1 MIRYSNFVLLFL
13 LFFVQTLELKA
24 QQRDRASRLRKAAI
38 EQARSTDVGALGLTI
53 TNYGTLGDAFVVQP
67 QKDLPSAEYP
77 LGSGIEHMFD
87 GGLWV
92 GAKTSLGQLL
102 VTTGAVDVSSA
113 ATRVTS
119 GFEFTNTADPA
130 DKLLERSTII
140 ESPFFSLNAIS
151 HQDFV
156 GNFADTNKTIPV
168 VGLDPNEWE
177 TIADH
182 NPLGIA
188 VHLETY
194 AWNFPFAD
202 AFVILNYRI
211 RNVRADRTPLED
223 IYVGIWSDLVVRNVN
238 VAGSKNADFYSHV
251 ASGYIDSLQMAYA
264 FDYDGDPGFTDEG
277 LYIALKLIGAT
288 AQPTD
293 DVYQFKTRYN
303 TWFFRNNDDP
313 FFFSPTTD
321 SWNGPIQ
328 GRYQKMSID
337 SSITANDIVPLLGG
351 PGNFM
356 TLITT
361 GPFDSLAW
369 GLGEDLNGNWIL
381 DYEYDATTGE
391 LIFTEDAN
399 GNGYLDSGI
408 NVVIA
413 VVAASKAGTDDRRED
428 TMASKANLFTNASW
442 ATRAYDGED
451 KNKNNILD
459 EGEDII
465 NPGILDRY
473 LLPTP
478 PLSPKVKV
486 IPGDGEVDIYWNNKS
501 KFSVDLLSGEKDF
514 QGYRVYRT
522 RVGSDGPGGNL
533 LGTFSQILQVDKID
547 SIGYD
552 TGFKVVELKEP
563 VVFIDNNPVIFLG
576 DTNIVSNGDTI
587 HYFILEDYI
596 IVESLEDT
604 TVYQYWIKDRNLN
617 NGWQY
622 AYAVTAFDKGDEANN
637 LGSLETS
644 KRPTTVNVF
653 PGSAPTTVRTD
664 SKVGVYPN
672 PYRVNARWDGSLER
686 DRKLYFFDL
695 PAECEIRIYTMTGDL
710 VDRIEHSAATYAGE
724 DIQWF
729 ESFATGTPKFSGG
742 EHAWNLVSKDDQAI
756 ATGLYIYTVK
766 DHSNGNIQRGKFLV
780 IK

>member
-1 MIRYSNFVLLFL
+1 MIRNTTYVLLVL
-13 LFFVQTLELKA
+13 LILGRSVELNA
-24 QQRDRASRLRKAAI
+24 QYRHRAAGFRKAAI
-38 EQARSTDVGALGLTI
+38 EQARATNVGSLGLTV
-53 TNYGTLGDAFVVQP
+53 TNYGTIGDGFEVQVP
-67 QKDLPSAEYP
+67 EDLPSAEYP

-87 GGLWV
+87 GGLWA
-92 GAKTSLGQLL
+92 GARTSEGQLL
-102 VTTGAVDVSSA
+102 VTTGAVDVSNVSTR
-113 ATRVTS
+113 ATA

-130 DKLLERSTII
+130 DILLERSTII
-140 ESPFFSLNAIS
+140 ESPFFSLNAVS

-156 GNFADTNKTIPV
+156 GNFADTNTTIPIFD
-168 VGLDPNEWE
+168 LDPKNWE

-182 NPLGIA
+182 TPLGIA
-188 VHLETY
+188 VHLEVY

-223 IYVGIWSDLVVRNVN
+223 VYVGIWSDLVVRNRN
-238 VAGSKNADFYSHV
+238 VAGSLNADFYRHV

-264 FDYDGDPGFTDEG
+264 FDFDGDPGFTDEG
-277 LYIALKLIGAT
+277 LYIALKLLGVT
-288 AQPTD
+288 QQPTD
-293 DVYQFKTRYN
+293 DLYRFKTRYN

-321 SWNGPIQ
+321 SWNGPVQ

-337 SSITANDIVPLLGG
+337 SLITARDIVPQLGKA
-351 PGNFM
+351 GNFM

-361 GPFDSLAW
+361 GPFDSLSW

-381 DYEYDATTGE
+381 DSEYDATTGE

-408 NVVIA
+408 NVVFA
-413 VVAASKAGTDDRRED
+413 VVAASKAGSDDRED
-428 TMASKANLFTNASW
+428 DTEASKANLFTNASW

-451 KNKNNILD
+451 KNRNNILD
-459 EGEDII
+459 EGEDIV

-478 PLSPKVKV
+478 PLSPQVKV
-486 IPGDGEVDIYWNNKS
+486 IPGDGRVDIYWTNKS
-501 KFSVDLLSGEKDF
+501 ESSIDLLSGEKDF

-522 RVGSDGPGGNL
+522 KVASDGPGRNL
-533 LGTFSQILQVDKID
+533 LGTFSPILQVDLID

-552 TGFKVVELKEP
+552 TGLNIVQLDMP
-563 VVFIDNNPVIFLG
+563 VVFISNRPVIFLG
-576 DTNIVSNGDTI
+576 DTNIVTNGNTI
-587 HYFILEDYI
+587 HYFILEDSI
-596 IVESLEDT
+596 LVESLEDP
-604 TVYQYWIKDRNLN
+604 TVYHYWIEDTNLN

-622 AYAVTAFDKGDEANN
+622 AYAVTAFDRGDEANN

-644 KRPTTVNVF
+644 KRPTTVTVF
-653 PGSAPTTVRTD
+653 PGATPVSANSGSR
-664 SKVGVYPN
+664 VGVYPN
-672 PYRVNARWDGSLER
+672 PYKANARWDGFLER
-686 DRKLYFFDL
+686 ERKIYFFDL
-695 PAECEIRIYTMTGDL
+695 PASCEIRIYSMTGDL
-710 VDRIEHSAATYAGE
+710 VDKIEHNAATYTGD

-729 ESFATGTPKFSGG
+729 DSFSTGTPKFSGG

-766 DHSNGNIQRGKFLV
+766 DHSNGNVQRGKFLV